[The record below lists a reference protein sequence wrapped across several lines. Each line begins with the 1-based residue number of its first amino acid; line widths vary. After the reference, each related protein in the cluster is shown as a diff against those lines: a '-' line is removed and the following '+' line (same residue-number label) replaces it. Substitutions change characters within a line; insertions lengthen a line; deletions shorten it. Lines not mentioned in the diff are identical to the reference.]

1 MARCIKFDDIC
12 ERSKMQISNG
22 EHTNLTYFN
31 SWTNSKCATTA
42 FFKYVL
48 ETGREKMDLPKI
60 GDTISTKEALE
71 LCRYFGLDY
80 LVKRIDSDQKGYKD
94 WKFDGCS
101 GLPDE
106 LMGLFTG
113 CNWEDI
119 TFKCCLPHDLCYGYG
134 ELGNKIERKRVDTKF
149 YSDLVTK
156 AGINEWAASAFLSA
170 VRIGGA
176 EIFGLSFSWGFAH
189 K

>member
-1 MARCIKFDDIC
+1 M
-12 ERSKMQISNG
+12 N
-22 EHTNLTYFN
+22 
-31 SWTNSKCATTA
+31 
-42 FFKYVL
+42 
-48 ETGREKMDLPKI
+48 LPKI

-80 LVKRIDSDQKGYKD
+80 LVERIESDPESYKN

-101 GLPDE
+101 CLPDE

-119 TFKCCLPHDLCYGYG
+119 TYKCCLPHDLCYGYG
-134 ELGNKIERKRVDTKF
+134 ELGNKTERKRVDKQF

-156 AGINEWAASAFLSA
+156 ACMNEWAASAFLAA

-176 EIFGLSFSWGFAH
+176 EVFGLSFSWGFAH